1 MISSDVFGSTGQS
14 LYLDD
19 KKDKFLRIIE
29 LLLLLLFIVGSLH
42 LPC

>member
-1 MISSDVFGSTGQS
+1 MISSDVFGSTGF
-14 LYLDD
+14 LCLND

>member
-1 MISSDVFGSTGQS
+1 MNFSDVFGSTGS
-14 LYLDD
+14 LCLND

-29 LLLLLLFIVGSLH
+29 LLLLFIVGSLH